1 MDIETPVVPEV
12 TTEVTAPSEAMDSMT
27 AGYNKQRGIETEPV
41 VVAETPVEE
50 VEVAVELPPP
60 PSVDDR
66 IAELTTQVGQMRET
80 PTQIAKLHGKIG
92 ELNRTIQQLQQA
104 GGAAG
109 EVSADVTKALA
120 EAEAVAADFPELAG
134 PLVNVMKAL
143 SAHRPPAAAAVAAP
157 DFKAMLAEARASDAM
172 EILSD
177 DHPDWQALRDSPT
190 PEYKSW
196 LESKDEAWRSR
207 YFGSSNPLFISK
219 QLTEFK
225 TWRDTAQAAQEK
237 KTKRLEGAIT
247 PKGEGTPTTS
257 TLPDSAGL
265 TAGYNK
271 VRRLR
276 TA

>member
-1 MDIETPVVPEV
+1 MDIETPVVPEETV
-12 TTEVTAPSEAMDSMT
+12 EVSAPSEAMDSMM
-27 AGYNKQRGIETEPV
+27 AGYNKQRGIELEP

-50 VEVAVELPPP
+50 VEVAVEPPPP

-66 IAELTTQVGQMRET
+66 IAELATQVGQMRET
-80 PTQIAKLHGKIG
+80 PTQIAKLHGKSG

-143 SAHRPPAAAAVAAP
+143 SAHRPNAAAPVQLPDIPAMVQAARV
-157 DFKAMLAEARASDAM
+157 EDAM
-172 EILSD
+172 EILTD
-177 DHPDWQALRDSPT
+177 DHPDWLELRDSPT

-196 LESKDEAWRSR
+196 LGQKDDAWRSR
-207 YFGSSNPLFISK
+207 YFGSNNPLYISR